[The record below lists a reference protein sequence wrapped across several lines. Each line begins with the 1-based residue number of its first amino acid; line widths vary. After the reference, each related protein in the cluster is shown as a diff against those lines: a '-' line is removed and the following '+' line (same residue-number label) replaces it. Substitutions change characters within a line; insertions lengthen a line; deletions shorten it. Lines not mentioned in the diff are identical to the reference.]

1 MHDDVILGLV
11 EFDSRMQ
18 FLAIHSAHTMAISNI
33 KLGNTNFGELLIYTD
48 KNYLKRNTESPS
60 AYNMA
65 IAFGSRS

>member
-1 MHDDVILGLV
+1 
-11 EFDSRMQ
+11 MQ

-48 KNYLKRNTESPS
+48 KNYLKRNTESTS